1 MKIITLSVLALFFV
15 GFVNAQ
21 EKKDMSFRVKGGLNI
36 ACIVNAEG
44 YGVTSSALVE
54 FHAGV
59 LENLY

>member
-1 MKIITLSVLALFFV
+1 MKIITLSVLALF
-15 GFVNAQ
+15 FVNAQ